1 MPKRLFLATGIG
13 ISLFLAWFAVSN
25 YRASRHIAEE
35 NLRGLAHSLAAAV
48 ENLAAR
54 DPSLRSL
61 SEFHPPDIAFFALI
75 DGRGIYRFHTNTDLV
90 GTAGEGGKFV
100 EVLRDR
106 SSVESWITLG
116 TGERAYEFYAPF
128 YFPGETLVLRLT
140 LHTYR
145 ADAVVRRAEFNM
157 AVLFALLVTG
167 WVLLAVLYRFS
178 VREERHQREME
189 RRKRL
194 AQLGEMGAMLAH
206 EIRNPLAGIKG
217 YAQVIEKRP
226 GEARNAGFAEG
237 IVREVL
243 RLESLV
249 NDLLAYAGGDASPP
263 AAVDLREAIGWAV
276 SLVRHEAGEQHVSV
290 VSDCREGV
298 RVPGN
303 RDRLGQVLLNL
314 VKNALH
320 AMPDGGSLRI
330 AAEASGKQVTI
341 TVSDTGHG
349 IAPGDMGRI
358 FEPFFTT
365 KARGTGLGL
374 PLCRKIIEEWGGTIR
389 VESTPARGT
398 TVSIVLPG
406 ITKRSSGGS
415 YP

>member
-1 MPKRLFLATGIG
+1 MLKRLFLATGIG
-13 ISLFLAWFAVSN
+13 ISLFLVWFAVSN
-25 YRASRHIAEE
+25 YRASRRIAEE

-61 SEFHPPDIAFFALI
+61 SAFHPPDIAFFALI
-75 DGRGIYRFHTNTDLV
+75 DGRGFYRFHTNADLV
-90 GTAGEGGKFV
+90 GTAGEGGKFA
-100 EVLRDR
+100 EVLRDQA
-106 SSVESWITLG
+106 SVESWVTLG

-128 YFPGETLVLRLT
+128 YLPGETPVLRLT
-140 LHTYR
+140 LHTFR

-157 AVLFALLVTG
+157 AVLFALLVAG
-167 WVLLAVLYRFS
+167 WVLLAILYRFS
-178 VREERHQREME
+178 VREERHQLEME

-217 YAQVIEKRP
+217 FAQVIEKRP
-226 GEARNAGFAEG
+226 GEARNAGFAAG

-243 RLESLV
+243 RLENLV
-249 NDLLAYAGGDASPP
+249 NDLLAYAGNDPSPP
-263 AAVDLREAIGWAV
+263 STIDLRETIAWAA
-276 SLVRHEAGEQHVSV
+276 SLVRHEAEEQRVSIVPECQGE
-290 VSDCREGV
+290 V
-298 RVPGN
+298 RLFGN
-303 RDRLGQVLLNL
+303 RDKLGQVLLNL
-314 VKNALH
+314 MKNAFH
-320 AMPDGGSLRI
+320 AMPRGGTLHI
-330 AAEASGKQVTI
+330 TAEESRKQVTI
-341 TVSDTGHG
+341 TVSDTGQG

-398 TVSIVLPG
+398 TVSVVLPG
-406 ITKRSSGGS
+406 IMQHKEGS
-415 YP
+415 HP